1 MAFED
6 RGWARDY
13 LPAAGEGRLMIG
25 LLLTIAAA
33 HVLKVLANVFVP
45 GAGDAWHDFGATTV
59 DGFASGEL
67 RRPFTYLLLHGG
79 VGHLLWNLLLLGFS
93 GFALE
98 RAIGARAAMRV
109 FLLSGFVGSLSV
121 FVWEALGHEGIRTIG
136 ASGAIFGVLVALA
149 VVSPELTVLLFFVFP
164 VKIRWLV
171 GGYVAIDA
179 MTALGDGHGRPGSV
193 TTSDVFCH
201 LLGAG
206 TGFVMAWV
214 WPSFIAPL
222 LADRK
227 RRREKAVK
235 EAERRVQ
242 RDEAEELD
250 RILAKISEH
259 GLPSLTESERET
271 LKRESRRRS
280 GNG

>member
-1 MAFED
+1 M
-6 RGWARDY
+6 
-13 LPAAGEGRLMIG
+13 LG
-25 LLLTIAAA
+25 LLVVIAAA
-33 HVLKVLANVFVP
+33 HVVKVLANVFIP
-45 GAGDAWHDFGATTV
+45 GAGDAFHDVGATTV

-67 RRPFTYLLLHGG
+67 WRPFTYMLLHGG
-79 VGHLLWNLLLLGFS
+79 VGHLIWNLLLLGFS

-98 RAIGARAAMRV
+98 RAVGARSALRIFIVAG
-109 FLLSGFVGSLSV
+109 LVGSLSV
-121 FVWEALGHEGIRTIG
+121 FVWQALGHEGIRTIG

-214 WPSFIAPL
+214 WPSYVAPYIAD
-222 LADRK
+222 AK
-227 RRREKAVK
+227 RRRERAVK
-235 EAERRVQ
+235 DAERRVQ
-242 RDEAEELD
+242 LDEAAELD
-250 RILAKISEH
+250 RILAKISDH
-259 GLPSLTESERET
+259 GLPSLTEAERET
-271 LKRESRRRS
+271 LKRESRRRKERS
-280 GNG
+280 